1 MKSLVDKTFLIDEEE
16 WVVEEVLLYDKRCR
30 CRSYYS
36 DRTELFFCDYVKN
49 KVASYN
55 KDMKELNKN
64 RNAIII
70 REDNEKSLLFKIINK
85 FCETTTLNELTESEI
100 EALLTLK
107 KML

>member
-1 MKSLVDKTFLIDEEE
+1 MKDLVNKTFLIDEEE
-16 WVVEEVLLYDKRCR
+16 WVVEEILLYDRRCR

-36 DRTELFFCDYVKN
+36 DRTDLFFCDYVKN

-70 REDNEKSLLFKIINK
+70 REDNEKSLLCKTLDK

-100 EALLTLK
+100 KALLALK